1 MVTIQRRVFLSLA
14 TILSTMALGF
24 VTSELLAAFGHHRCC
39 CRCSCPQSNKI
50 CRLVREEKKVTIECW
65 GCLEEDFCAPG
76 RSVKGCCHC
85 ETICAECVKAGET
98 KTKPK
103 AFKWSTWHPNG
114 CAEMY
119 TRKKLMKKTVTKKI
133 PSYKWVVEDLCKEC
147 LSKEEPV
154 KVAADAVI
162 PPIPQVAEDV
172 EVLASFQ
179 TVPAEADSIETE
191 ETGLIDESFED
202 LSITR

>member
-1 MVTIQRRVFLSLA
+1 
-14 TILSTMALGF
+14 
-24 VTSELLAAFGHHRCC
+24 
-39 CRCSCPQSNKI
+39 
-50 CRLVREEKKVTIECW
+50 
-65 GCLEEDFCAPG
+65 
-76 RSVKGCCHC
+76 
-85 ETICAECVKAGET
+85 
-98 KTKPK
+98 
-103 AFKWSTWHPNG
+103 
-114 CAEMY
+114 MY